1 MGNGIRTIH
10 FFFLLLK
17 IFFKFYLNIF
27 KDFLIKGCLSLAADR
42 FTFPQDLPVTDSIT
56 VYNTSNH
63 SFCTKMSEKYCCC
76 RCLLA
81 CVQPPLPSRG
91 GAAVHRLVVYWFK
104 FYFPLFGVL
113 VVSKPLNNS

>member
-1 MGNGIRTIH
+1 MVYGPCT

-42 FTFPQDLPVTDSIT
+42 FTFPQNLPVTDSIT

-63 SFCTKMSEKYCCC
+63 SFCTKISKKYI
-76 RCLLA
+76 
-81 CVQPPLPSRG
+81 V
-91 GAAVHRLVVYWFK
+91 VVVVYWCK
-104 FYFPLFGVL
+104 FYFPFFGVL